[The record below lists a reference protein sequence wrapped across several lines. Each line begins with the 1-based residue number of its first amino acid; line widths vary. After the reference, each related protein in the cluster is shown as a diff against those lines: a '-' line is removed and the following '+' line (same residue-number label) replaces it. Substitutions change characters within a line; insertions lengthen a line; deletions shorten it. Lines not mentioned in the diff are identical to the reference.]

1 MADLLR
7 ILHLEDNKIDAEFI
21 QETLQQQGF
30 LCTVKVVDNFSAYS
44 DALTTQ
50 DLDLILSDFNLPS
63 FDGMSALKLAQLQR
77 PNVPFIFVS
86 GTIGEER
93 AIESLK
99 SGATDYV
106 LKGNLNRLASVISRA
121 LREKEERAKREAAEL
136 QVAHSEE
143 KYRTIFEA
151 SGTALALIGEDF
163 TIQLVNSVFTKLSG
177 YSKEEIE
184 GKRKWTEFIAEKD
197 LESMKRYHDLR
208 RKNSA
213 AAPAMYEFR
222 FIHRTGELRTVLLT
236 IAMIPRS
243 MTSVASMIDI
253 TESKRLD
260 EKIREQAA
268 LLDVGSEAIM
278 VLTMDDRVTF
288 WNTGAE
294 QLYGWKR
301 DEILE
306 KPVSPCFPDEL
317 WSRYEDTKRTVLRD
331 LEWRGEWIRRRR
343 DGAEVIIASR
353 WTLVQDA
360 EQRPKFIYVVD
371 EDITELK
378 TLERQFLRV
387 QRLES
392 IGTLAG
398 GIAHDLNNILGP
410 IMMATAILRRE
421 NVDPK
426 TLKLLDTV
434 EASAKRG
441 ADMIKQVLT
450 FARGVEGERVLLQ
463 PRHIIREIVSIG
475 KETFPKSIR
484 ISENLAM
491 DLRTILGDATQVHQT
506 LMNLFINARDAMPE
520 GGELT
525 ITANNVEL
533 DERFARRNPMAKV
546 GTYVLLSVRD
556 TGTGIPPEVL
566 DQVFDP
572 FFTTKEYGK
581 GTGLGLS
588 TVLGI
593 VKAHGG
599 FIDVRSEVG
608 KGTEFSVYFP
618 ISDTAP
624 QQSPPARRANITIV
638 GRNELIMVVDD
649 EAAIRE
655 VTVTTLEDCGF
666 RVLTASDGDE
676 AVSLFQQR
684 QTGISLILTDIMMPR
699 MDGIAMIKEILKI
712 KPDQRFVVISG
723 LAESGRLNSLDDR
736 QRVVFLQKPFTSDVL
751 LETISEVLKC
761 V

>member
-1 MADLLR
+1 MANLLR

-21 QETLQQQGF
+21 NESLKHQG
-30 LCTVKVVDNFSAYS
+30 LHCTVKVVDDFSKYS
-44 DALTTQ
+44 NALATEQ
-50 DLDLILSDFNLPS
+50 FDLILSDFNLPS
-63 FDGMSALKLAQLQR
+63 FDGLSALKLARQKH
-77 PNVPFIFVS
+77 PHVPFIFVS

-99 SGATDYV
+99 NGATDYV
-106 LKGNLNRLASVISRA
+106 LKESINRLPSVISRA
-121 LREKEERAKREAAEL
+121 LREKEEHAKREAAEL
-136 QVAHSEE
+136 QVAQSEE

-151 SGTALALIGEDF
+151 SGTALALIGEDS
-163 TIQLVNSVFTKLSG
+163 TIQLVNSIFTKLSG
-177 YSKEEIE
+177 YSREEIE
-184 GKRKWTEFIAEKD
+184 GKRKWTEFIAEEDRK
-197 LESMKRYHDLR
+197 SMEQYHDLR
-208 RKNSA
+208 RKEPA
-213 AAPAMYEFR
+213 TAPSMYEFR
-222 FIHRTGELRTVLLT
+222 FIHRTDELRTILLT
-236 IAMIPRS
+236 MAMIPRS
-243 MTSVASMIDI
+243 TTSVASMIDV

-278 VLTMDDRVTF
+278 VLTMDDRITF
-288 WNTGAE
+288 WNKGAE
-294 QLYGWKR
+294 QLYGWKL

-306 KPVSPCFPDEL
+306 KPVSTCFPDEL
-317 WSRYEDTKRTVLRD
+317 WSKYEDAKRTLLQELD
-331 LEWRGEWIRRRR
+331 WRGEWIRRRR

-353 WTLVQDA
+353 WTLVRDA
-360 EQRPKFIYVVD
+360 EQRPKFIYIVD

-378 TLERQFLRV
+378 KLEQQFLRV

-463 PRHIIREIVSIG
+463 PRHIIKEIVSIG

-484 ISENLAM
+484 ISEHLAK

-506 LMNLFINARDAMPE
+506 LMNLFINARDAMPD

-533 DERFARRNPMAKV
+533 DERFARRNPLAKA
-546 GTYVLLSVRD
+546 GPYVLLSVRD
-556 TGTGIPPEVL
+556 TGTGIPPEAL
-566 DQVFDP
+566 DLVFDP

-593 VKAHGG
+593 VKGHGG
-599 FIDVRSEVG
+599 FIDLRSEIG

-624 QQSPPARRANITIV
+624 LQPPSVRRADITIV

-655 VTVTTLEDCGF
+655 VTVTTLEGCGF
-666 RVLTASDGDE
+666 RVITASDGDE
-676 AVSLFQQR
+676 AMPLFRQR
-684 QTGISLILTDIMMPR
+684 RADISLILTDIMMPR
-699 MDGIAMIKEILKI
+699 MDGIAMIKEMLKV
-712 KPDQRFVVISG
+712 KPDLRFIVMSG
-723 LAESGRLNSLDDR
+723 LAESGTVKSLDP
-736 QRVVFLQKPFTSDVL
+736 QQQVAFLQKPFTSDVL
-751 LETISEVLKC
+751 LETISEMLKRA
-761 V
+761 

>member
-21 QETLQQQGF
+21 QETLQRQGF

-50 DLDLILSDFNLPS
+50 DPDLILSDFNLPS
-63 FDGMSALKLAQLQR
+63 FDGMSALKLAQQQR

-99 SGATDYV
+99 NGATDYV
-106 LKGNLNRLASVISRA
+106 LKGNLNRLPSVISRA
-121 LREKEERAKREAAEL
+121 LREKEEHARREAAEL
-136 QVAHSEE
+136 QVAQSEE

-163 TIQLVNSVFTKLSG
+163 TIQLVNSIFTKLSG

-184 GKRKWTEFIAEKD
+184 GKRKWTEFIAKEN
-197 LESMKRYHDLR
+197 LESMKLYLDLR
-208 RKNSA
+208 RKEPA
-213 AAPAMYEFR
+213 TAPSMYEFR
-222 FIHRTGELRTVLLT
+222 FIHRNGELRTILLT

-243 MTSVASMIDI
+243 MTSVASMIDV

-317 WSRYEDTKRTVLRD
+317 WSKYEDTKRTVLRE

-378 TLERQFLRV
+378 KLERQFLRV

-484 ISENLAM
+484 ISESLAK

-506 LMNLFINARDAMPE
+506 LMNLFINARDAMPD

-533 DERFARRNPMAKV
+533 DERFARRNPLAKA
-546 GTYVLLSVRD
+546 GPYVLLSVRD

-593 VKAHGG
+593 VKSHGG
-599 FIDVRSEVG
+599 FIDIRSEIG

-624 QQSPPARRANITIV
+624 QQSPSAPHANFTIT

-655 VTVTTLEDCGF
+655 VTVTTLEGCGF
-666 RVLTASDGDE
+666 RVLTAADGDE
-676 AVSLFQQR
+676 AVPLFQQR
-684 QTGISLILTDIMMPR
+684 QADISLILTDIMMPG

-712 KPDQRFVVISG
+712 KPDQRFVVMSG
-723 LAESGRLNSLDDR
+723 LAESGTLNSLDDQ

-751 LETISEVLKC
+751 LETISEILKRA
-761 V
+761 